1 MQIRLIGLVF
11 FLVIFG
17 GSIFVLRSSEDPT
30 ASPSPADATEAVV
43 PVSAADDKDK
53 EMAIDW
59 IAEILKGGMTSY
71 VLIILS
77 IVACGFTVERFYHLR
92 GKYINPA
99 GYVEFFREEWKKG
112 NTIAISRR
120 AKEFPSVVSEL
131 GEFIVNHRHY
141 PYEMMLT
148 SLSDLSGRAME
159 RHNQR
164 TYPLAII
171 ATMSPLI
178 GLNGTII
185 GMIEAFQKVA
195 LFGDTGDASL
205 LADSIGKA
213 LITTF
218 LGLMVAIPSLG
229 VYHFLKQKM
238 SLAAMDL
245 EEGMDELISVW
256 RGADGNAE
264 TPHNG

>member
-1 MQIRLIGLVF
+1 MLKIKIVGLIV
-11 FLVIFG
+11 FLVIIG
-17 GSIFVLRSSEDPT
+17 ISIFLFLSKGTP
-30 ASPSPADATEAVV
+30 PPAAV
-43 PVSAADDKDK
+43 AEGGENK
-53 EMAIDW
+53 EMVIDW
-59 IAEILKGGMTSY
+59 VAEILKGGMTSY
-71 VLIILS
+71 ALIALS
-77 IVACGFTVERFYHLR
+77 IVACGFTFERFFHLR
-92 GKYINPA
+92 NKYINPA
-99 GYVEFFREEWKKG
+99 GYIEFFRTAWKKG
-112 NTIAISRR
+112 DMDAIKR
-120 AKEFPSVVSEL
+120 KTETMPSVVAEL
-131 GEFIVNHRHY
+131 GAFIATHPKY
-141 PYEMMLT
+141 QYDIMIT
-148 SLSDLSGRAME
+148 SLGDLSGRAME

-229 VYHFLKQKM
+229 IYHFLKQKM

-245 EEGMDELISVW
+245 EEGMDELIATW
-256 RGADGNAE
+256 RGDD
-264 TPHNG
+264 NGEASHG